1 MQFATILLDIA
12 KPLCTQSNLT
22 HTVIVYCLN
31 VKVKAITF
39 QPDELY
45 TISIL
50 NTMSKGLY

>member
-22 HTVIVYCLN
+22 HTVIVYCLS